1 MTWLWSPALRWP
13 SCCFG
18 KRNGCKPAG
27 PLPPAPWPS
36 DCCLGLSI
44 LTKGLAG
51 VALVGIAYGGYLLFT
66 RRLTAAICIRGAA
79 ALLLAGL
86 IGSTWYVTMEL
97 RSPGFLRYYFIDRH
111 LLGFATGTQIH
122 GSQPWWYYLPVL
134 LLGGLPWIAYL
145 PVLVQDQWEKR
156 PAERANG
163 TVPFSSDENRD
174 SPRMGS
180 PMILLGCWLVGCTLF
195 LSISHSK
202 LETYIWP
209 VFPVLAIL
217 GAVAWMRLFEGTLSS
232 GSRRMLARTLCFS
245 CLTGPA
251 VLPAVLLIV
260 QRLIGLRLPLSVWA
274 AAVFAAIF
282 AAVPLWFWIAG
293 RFRAALAT
301 ALLSTAVQFI
311 FLMTAVLPQVAQG
324 FSARGLAAH
333 FNQRGEFPARLLM
346 VEERIGSLVFYLDDR
361 LRAGLDDRRVQSIA
375 LADMFDR
382 RVVEPQAVVVLA
394 ERRVVQAA
402 KQGIELDGI
411 PYQRADGY
419 RLYRAAD
426 LPTRHGGE

>member
-1 MTWLWSPALRWP
+1 MTWPWSPALRWP
-13 SCCFG
+13 SCFFG
-18 KRNGCKPAG
+18 KQNGATG
-27 PLPPAPWPS
+27 RAAAAFTLAIGLL
-36 DCCLGLSI
+36 LGLSI

-51 VALVGIAYGGYLLFT
+51 VALVGIAYSGYLLFT
-66 RRLTAAICIRGAA
+66 RRLTPAICIRGAA

-86 IGSTWYVTMEL
+86 VGSTWYVAMEL

-134 LLGGLPWIAYL
+134 LLGGLPWIGYL

-156 PAERANG
+156 H
-163 TVPFSSDENRD
+163 DNRD
-174 SPRMGS
+174 SPCIGS
-180 PMILLGCWLVGCTLF
+180 PMILLACWLVGCTLF

-209 VFPVLAIL
+209 IFPALAIL
-217 GAVAWMRLFEGTLSS
+217 GAVAWIRLFEGTLSS
-232 GSRRMLARTLCFS
+232 VARRMLARTLCFS

-251 VLPAVLLIV
+251 VLPVVLLIV
-260 QRLIGLRLPLSVWA
+260 QRLIGLRLSVGVWA
-274 AAVFAAIF
+274 AAVCAAIF

-293 RFRAALAT
+293 RFRAALAA

-311 FLMTAVLPQVAQG
+311 FLMTAVLPQVAEG
-324 FSARGLAAH
+324 FSARGLAAY
-333 FNQRGEFPARLLM
+333 FNRQGEFPAHLLM

-361 LRAGLDDRRVQSIA
+361 LRSGLDDRRVQSIA
-375 LADMFDR
+375 LADMLDT
-382 RVVEPQAVVVLA
+382 RVVEPQAVVVMA

-402 KQGIELDGI
+402 KQGIELNGI

-426 LPTRHGGE
+426 LPARHGGGGGG